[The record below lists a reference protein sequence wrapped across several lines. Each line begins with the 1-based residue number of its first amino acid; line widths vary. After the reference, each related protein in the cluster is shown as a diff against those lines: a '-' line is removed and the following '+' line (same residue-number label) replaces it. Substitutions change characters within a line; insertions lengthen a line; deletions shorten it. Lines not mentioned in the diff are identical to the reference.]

1 MLKYPVGC
9 LVCAWTWFLFSS
21 WEITVFVPRMNLGSS
36 YRVRFDYGLGSSSSC
51 KRLEE
56 SQSQFQLVSNE
67 YVSRI
72 WFLLRLDPG
81 LCQCVW
87 YVQLFVSVAKNTF
100 PFIFKVFGRYPM
112 VQLEATFRKCRYIY
126 CGILFRY
133 WSMSSS
139 PIDHRSMAG
148 QWPVY
153 NSGSNFVCK

>member
-1 MLKYPVGC
+1 
-9 LVCAWTWFLFSS
+9 
-21 WEITVFVPRMNLGSS
+21 MNLGSS
-36 YRVRFDYGLGSSSSC
+36 YRVRLDYGLGSSSSC

-100 PFIFKVFGRYPM
+100 PFIYLKYLADIPWFNLRRLFVS
-112 VQLEATFRKCRYIY
+112 VDIYIAGY
-126 CGILFRY
+126 C
-133 WSMSSS
+133 SV
-139 PIDHRSMAG
+139 IDR
-148 QWPVY
+148 
-153 NSGSNFVCK
+153 